1 MTTRIT
7 GERYAAVLSAFAAGG
22 TVADYPLGSGECWN
36 RAQATLE
43 LLSHMPLEYV
53 EGALHSPVG
62 MEPLNYG
69 DHAFCVLREEG
80 EVVLII
86 DPMVGEM
93 AIHGLCDP
101 LDLTWELP

>member
-7 GERYAAVLSAFAAGG
+7 GERFASTLSAFAAGA
-22 TVADYPLGSGECWN
+22 TCDTHPLGCGRCWD
-36 RAQATLE
+36 RARETQ
-43 LLSHMPLEYV
+43 LLLDHLPLEYA
-53 EGALHSPVG
+53 EGWLHSPVG
-62 MEPLNYG
+62 MEPLGYG
-69 DHAFCVLREEG
+69 EHAFCVLREEG